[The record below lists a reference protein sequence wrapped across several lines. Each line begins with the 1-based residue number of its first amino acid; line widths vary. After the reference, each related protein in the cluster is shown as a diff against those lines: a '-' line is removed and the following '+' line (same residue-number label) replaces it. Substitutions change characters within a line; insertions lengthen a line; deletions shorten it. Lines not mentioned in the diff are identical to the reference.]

1 MRIAIALLLA
11 ASFAQA
17 DDEVASRIPPELQN
31 CVAIQRN
38 SERLACFD
46 RGIAALTAAPGKTV
60 AAPSAESTFGLLSS
74 EHSPETARAVKR
86 EDLES
91 LTATVRSLGRASDGS
106 LLITLD
112 NGQSWRQLSSG
123 DVLLRVGDSVTINR
137 AVLGT
142 FQMVVPSGRSAKVKR
157 TR

>member
-11 ASFAQA
+11 ASLAQA
-17 DDEVASRIPPELQN
+17 EEEVASRVPPELQS
-31 CVAIQRN
+31 CVGIQR
-38 SERLACFD
+38 SPERLACFD
-46 RGIAALTAAPGKTV
+46 RGIAALSAAPGKEV

-74 EHSPETARAVKR
+74 TQSAESAKAVKR

-91 LTATVRSLGRASDGS
+91 VTATVRSLGRAGDGA
-106 LLITLD
+106 LLINLD
-112 NGQSWRQLSSG
+112 NGQSWRQLSSN
-123 DVLLRVGDSVTINR
+123 DVLLRVGDAVTINR
-137 AVLGT
+137 AVLGS